1 MGNNQPNRLF
11 KATIATALMTGA
23 VVATG
28 PAVTK
33 AETKTFTDV
42 RDIPTHHFYEA
53 VMKYTAAGMMN
64 GYADGTFKPG
74 QNITRQDAAKLL
86 ALVLDLDLEKTDN
99 PNFKDVSKNHPY
111 YKYIAAL
118 VEEGIISG
126 YEDNTFRPNDSL
138 TRAQMAKILVLGFEL
153 DEMKNVRLPFSDIN
167 AKQWHIEFVRS
178 LYGHE
183 ITTGTTPTTFSP
195 NAHVTRGQM
204 ASFVLRGEAFITPK
218 VDENQVAVDAA
229 VALLKTGTVNVARG
243 PLASDETKAAAVN
256 KYAASLMTDKGIT
269 VKASEGKTAGAYI
282 ITLSK
287 GEAKVEKSIEVKFDY
302 AADDRFVTD
311 VKAVNA
317 KQVEIHFTTPVA
329 KSSVL
334 DATNNVKNIAFT
346 MVSGSTVNPGTLTG
360 ALSEDGKVL
369 TITAN
374 WIFDGEYAFK
384 ATSAITSAKGEKFED
399 HTSIL
404 KAVDKTGPKYV
415 SGSATAKTATNTFH
429 VNFDEPVNA
438 AGVIAY
444 VNDQPATVANSS
456 TNPNELIITVNKAVA
471 AGTTAKV
478 RLLNVKDYKNNFAEP
493 NPVNVDITISAD
505 TVAPTVTNVK
515 VLGENRIEVT
525 YDKDMNLAS
534 FVNHARLVHSNG
546 QIIPLTATAGQ
557 NSKTVILTG
566 SGIFYNDK
574 YDAVLFIDSDVK
586 DTVGNTAKTYST
598 TVTMVK
604 DKTAPLLETVEYK
617 GGKIVTSFSKEVVLN
632 GNQTIQAINQKT
644 GVSTPIFVNSSNVAI
659 VNNTLT
665 ISQSLPNGDYM
676 LRVPANTVVDKSS
689 ARNANQLATV
699 LFTVTNEAS
708 YDVVRPYVSGIASTP
723 SQPGTL
729 PGTEQTVTYTAIDA
743 DSGIDLTTVQ
753 DVNNYTLDG
762 RPLPVGSYVATTFSG
777 PADRATT
784 VSVTVHI
791 PSALINE
798 TKIVPFTVNNIR
810 DNAGNILAVPGF
822 GNVTM
827 VSGLSPTL
835 TSARVVGNNG
845 LLFTFSEVVQNV
857 DTKDFQLIIN
867 NHRVPTSA
875 LNRIEPNM
883 SVSDTYS
890 TTVMA
895 SVAKDVIYNGVA
907 NQDVV
912 YIDTDYSNGYTIGDL
927 VLEVLP
933 VNNNYPVGKHNWTV
947 NLRSNKIND
956 LRIQLVADSDSNS
969 AVRNLQNNLAHFNT
983 EITVS
988 R

>member
-1 MGNNQPNRLF
+1 MGHNQPNRLF

-28 PAVTK
+28 PALTK

-153 DEMKNVRLPFSDIN
+153 DEMNNVRLPFSDIN

-204 ASFVLRGEAFITPK
+204 ASFVFRGEAFITPK

-229 VALLKTGTVNVARG
+229 AALLKTGTVNVARG
-243 PLASDETKAAAVN
+243 PLASDETKLAAVH
-256 KYAASLMTDKGIT
+256 KYAASLMIDKGIT
-269 VKASEGKTAGAYI
+269 VKASEGKTAGMYS
-282 ITLSK
+282 ITLTK
-287 GEAKVEKSIEVKFDY
+287 GEAKVEKSIDVKFDY
-302 AADDRFVTD
+302 AADDRFVAD

-334 DATNNVKNIAFT
+334 DATSNVKNMTFT

-360 ALSEDGKVL
+360 SLSEDGKVL

-384 ATSAITSAKGEKFED
+384 ATSAITSAKGEKFEE

-404 KAVDKTGPKYV
+404 KAADKTGPKYV
-415 SGSATAKTATNTFH
+415 SGSAAAKTATNTFN

-456 TNPNELIITVNKAVA
+456 TNPNQLIITVNKAVA

-478 RLLNVKDYKNNFAEP
+478 RLQNVKDYKNNFAEP

-505 TVAPTVTNVK
+505 TAAPAVTNVK

-546 QIIPLTATAGQ
+546 QLIPLTATAGQ

-566 SGIFYNDK
+566 SAIFYNDK

-586 DTVGNTAKTYST
+586 DKVGNNAKTYST

-617 GGKIVTSFSKEVVLN
+617 NGKIVSSFSKEVVLN

-644 GVSTPIFVNSSNVAI
+644 GVSTPIYVNSSNVAI

-665 ISQSLPNGDYM
+665 ISQPLPNGDYL

-699 LFTVTNEAS
+699 LFSVTNEAS
-708 YDVVRPYVSGIASTP
+708 YDTVRPYVSGIASTP
-723 SQPGTL
+723 IQPGTL
-729 PGTEQTVTYTAIDA
+729 PGIEQTVTFTARDE

-762 RPLPVGSYVATTFSG
+762 RALPIGSYVTTTFSG

-791 PSALINE
+791 LSASISE
-798 TKIVPFTVNNIR
+798 TKIVQFTVNNIR
-810 DNAGNILAVPGF
+810 DNAGNILAEPGY

-827 VSGLSPTL
+827 VNGSSPEL
-835 TSARVVGNNG
+835 TSAKVVSRHSLVMTFNEAVTGVDKNDFIIRLNG
-845 LLFTFSEVVQNV
+845 LAIPS
-857 DTKDFQLIIN
+857 
-867 NHRVPTSA
+867 SA
-875 LNRIEPNM
+875 L
-883 SVSDTYS
+883 
-890 TTVMA
+890 TTVQQSNTEMNTFVTSILG
-895 SVAKDVIYNGVA
+895 SVANNVLYNGVV
-907 NQDVV
+907 QDLI
-912 YIDTDYSNGYTIGDL
+912 YLDTDGFPGYTANDL
-927 VLEVLP
+927 VIEVLDHTRYSGHSSNT
-933 VNNNYPVGKHNWTV
+933 VSVDLLSNYITDSRVE
-947 NLRSNKIND
+947 
-956 LRIQLVADSDSNS
+956 LVYDRHSP
-969 AVRNLQNNLAHFNT
+969 VRNAQGVLAKFNSQVN
-983 EITVS
+983 VS
-988 R
+988 KY